1 MELTTNR
8 FGLKQ
13 RPSHVWFAITLALIL
28 TYLGIH
34 PLESVLFAAG
44 WIAAGL
50 LGHLV
55 LRLVFGS
62 VKPRQSV
69 LMSVGPG
76 PLLGLVIA
84 VAVFLAVRGNI
95 AWFFSII
102 ALLSFSLRHID
113 RLLSRPTTP
122 VESDSSIGVDDI
134 PSKFAILLVGVAL
147 IANSRQFPNLLMS
160 GVGILLFAIAVK
172 GWRPTL
178 RNILLTVASAIPVFL
193 DVRNRVDFW
202 WVASDD
208 TPILAG
214 IGEITVE
221 RGYIADISGWPTSS
235 HHWLIHVWLAL
246 WNNLSF
252 GHIFETYLIVW
263 PLVAACSL
271 VASLWLIL
279 ETVVGKNLHLWQVA
293 FVALAASGFL
303 RLEWTAPQEQKPFVF
318 AIACCC
324 ALFLMRHFPTVERST
339 KRRAFGLMLLL
350 ALPMGLYVLKPSL
363 LVAYGLLLVGTWVVS
378 SGLARGRLVMMGVA
392 VSIFAIVAGIS
403 LISVFERF
411 VSQRSFTKI
420 EIVWFTKDLGWC
432 RVGSRP
438 GPESLACVLE
448 LQVLLFFVGLVAA
461 LAIWIHGRKNPLSV
475 SPLFLMPL
483 VLAYLPFRYLIST
496 DVGSGSPSFY
506 GLSETAV
513 VLVIAI
519 ALAALLAGSGLSP
532 ALAAV
537 FIVVAAIANVVG
549 KGPGDVYNSVDTVLT
564 QFRYLR
570 FLDSTNVV
578 ALFLSVGGAALLS
591 RLGRFRSLSGRYVH
605 LTLGI
610 ISFLPMTRI
619 GVENWGVPP
628 LPERESRPA
637 YLGPPEVED
646 VSVWMQKNTEFGTL
660 FATNYLC
667 QSSRIDDCAR
677 DEVNFQCPD
686 QHPVLFASWSLTAL
700 SRREFLYLSQGW
712 SEGDYCA
719 YHLESS
725 QLGRSVSLEAISA
738 LQTVGV
744 DYYIASRLH
753 SASEA
758 WSILSGFAE
767 YQAGDFLVVS
777 LPRLIDGIE
786 ET

>member
-1 MELTTNR
+1 
-8 FGLKQ
+8 
-13 RPSHVWFAITLALIL
+13 
-28 TYLGIH
+28 
-34 PLESVLFAAG
+34 
-44 WIAAGL
+44 
-50 LGHLV
+50 
-55 LRLVFGS
+55 
-62 VKPRQSV
+62 
-69 LMSVGPG
+69 MSVGPG

-303 RLEWTAPQEQKPFVF
+303 RLEWNAPQEQKPFVF

-324 ALFLMRHFPTVERST
+324 ALFLMRRSSPVEHSM
-339 KRRAFGLMLLL
+339 KRQVPGLMLLL
-350 ALPMGLYVLKPSL
+350 AVPMGLSVLKPSL
-363 LVAYGLLLVGTWVVS
+363 LVAYGLLLVGT
-378 SGLARGRLVMMGVA
+378 GLVRFGLVRGRLMLMGVA
-392 VSIFAIVAGIS
+392 VSILAIVAGIS
-403 LISVFERF
+403 LISVSERF
-411 VSQRSFTKI
+411 VSQRSFTRI
-420 EIVWFTKDLGWC
+420 EIVWFTKDLGHC

-438 GPESLACVLE
+438 VPESLACVLAI
-448 LQVLLFFVGLVAA
+448 QVLLFSAGLVAV
-461 LAIWIHGRKNPLSV
+461 LSIWIRGRRNPLSV

-483 VLAYLPFRYLIST
+483 VLAYLPLRYLISI
-496 DVGSGSPSFY
+496 DVPSGSPSFY

-519 ALAALLAGSGLSP
+519 ALAALLVGSGLG
-532 ALAAV
+532 LVRAAV
-537 FIVVAAIANVVG
+537 LIVVAGIANRVG
-549 KGPGDVYNSVDTVLT
+549 KGFGDVYNSVDAVVT
-564 QFRYLR
+564 QSRYLR
-570 FLDSTNVV
+570 FMISTEVV
-578 ALFLSVGGAALLS
+578 ALFLSVGSAAVLA
-591 RLGRFRSLSGRYVH
+591 RLARFRFLPERYAL

-610 ISFLPMTRI
+610 ISLLPITRI
-619 GVENWGVPP
+619 GIENWDAPP

-637 YLGPPEVED
+637 YLGPPEIED
-646 VSVWMQKNTEFGTL
+646 VSVWMQEHTDFGTL

-667 QSSRIDDCAR
+667 QSSEIDDCAR

-744 DYYIASRLH
+744 DYYIASRPH
-753 SASEA
+753 SAPEA

-767 YQAGDFLVVS
+767 YRAGDFLVVS
-777 LPRLIDGIE
+777 LDRLTDAIE
-786 ET
+786 GR

>member
-1 MELTTNR
+1 MELTTNG

-13 RPSHVWFAITLALIL
+13 RQALVWCATTLALTL

-44 WIAAGL
+44 WIATGL
-50 LGHLV
+50 LGNLV
-55 LRLVFGS
+55 LRLGFGS
-62 VKPRQSV
+62 VTTRQSV

-122 VESDSSIGVDDI
+122 VESDSPIGVDGV
-134 PSKFAILLVGVAL
+134 PGKFAVLLVGVAL

-160 GVGILLFAIAVK
+160 GAGILLFAIAVK
-172 GWRPTL
+172 GWRLNL
-178 RNILLTVASAIPVFL
+178 RNICLTFVSVIPVFL

-293 FVALAASGFL
+293 FVSLAASGFL

-324 ALFLMRHFPTVERST
+324 ALFLMRRFPTVERST
-339 KRRAFGLMLLL
+339 KRQAFGLMLVL

-363 LVAYGLLLVGTWVVS
+363 LVAYGLLLVGTWIVS

-392 VSIFAIVAGIS
+392 VSILAIVAGIS
-403 LISVFERF
+403 LISIFERF

-420 EIVWFTKDLGWC
+420 EIVWFTEDLGWC

-438 GPESLACVLE
+438 GPESLACVLGI
-448 LQVLLFFVGLVAA
+448 QVVLFLAGFVAA

-506 GLSETAV
+506 GLSEMAV

-519 ALAALLAGSGLSP
+519 ALAALLVRSGLSP

-537 FIVVAAIANVVG
+537 LMIVATIANVVG
-549 KGPGDVYNSVDTVLT
+549 QGPGDVYNSVDGVLT

-578 ALFLSVGGAALLS
+578 ALFLGVGVAALLS
-591 RLGRFRSLSGRYVH
+591 RLKISRSLPGRYVL
-605 LTLGI
+605 LTIGI

-628 LPERESRPA
+628 LTERESRPV
-637 YLGPPEVED
+637 YFGPPEVED
-646 VSVWMQKNTEFGTL
+646 VGVWIQKNTDFGTQ

-667 QSSRIDDCAR
+667 QSSRLDECAQI
-677 DEVNFQCPD
+677 EAKLLCPQ
-686 QHPVLFASWSLTAL
+686 QHPVLFAGWSLTAL

-712 SEGDYCA
+712 SKENY
-719 YHLESS
+719 YTSHLASI
-725 QLGRSVSLEAISA
+725 QLGKLVSPEAISA
-738 LQTVGV
+738 LQVAGV
-744 DYYIASRLH
+744 DYYVASRPH
-753 SASEA
+753 STPEA
-758 WSILSGFAE
+758 WSILSETAE
-767 YQAGDFLVVS
+767 YRSGDFLVVS
-777 LPRLIDGIE
+777 LARLIDGSE